1 MTLQNVTDLKVA
13 AILNHDVQSVALRAE
28 GKIFVSLCA
37 LCVWCCANK
46 EMISPA
52 GSTKN
57 VIQTIVKTIVQ
68 GDHL

>member
-37 LCVWCCANK
+37 
-46 EMISPA
+46 E
-52 GSTKN
+52 
-57 VIQTIVKTIVQ
+57 
-68 GDHL
+68 D